1 MALNINDIF
10 CPEIFVKHI
19 FRCLSY
25 DDLINA
31 MLTCKKWKA
40 WVQMVYKVDQRIK
53 YNVAI
58 RNSIF
63 ISGGTNGPTVSRGF
77 EVLGKYTYKIK
88 SLKDDNFGHSMVINN
103 SDELIVLGGLNFSPS
118 DISKICLVY
127 RNNEWIHHST
137 MLRGRIYSSSIV
149 MPEGIYVFGGKGSHV
164 SCEFLP
170 NGKLHWSILETEI
183 PKPGLLMAS
192 CVAISPF
199 KIVFTGGVGLT
210 QRRIM
215 TFDTKTMSWEIDG
228 ELIHGRW
235 GHASFIFNGRIII
248 TGGKNERG
256 ERGYLTSTEILELK
270 PRKLKEGGRLND
282 PRHGHGI
289 GVVNINNAQKL
300 VVFGG
305 WSFNQVLL
313 TSVEAWDDDRECWER
328 TDLQMPHGL
337 SHFAYCSK
345 SEPSELL

>member
-1 MALNINDIF
+1 MICNSTFPVSD
-10 CPEIFVKHI
+10 
-19 FRCLSY
+19 
-25 DDLINA
+25 
-31 MLTCKKWKA
+31 
-40 WVQMVYKVDQRIK
+40 
-53 YNVAI
+53 NVAI

-63 ISGGTNGPTVSRGF
+63 ISGGTNGPTVSK
-77 EVLGKYTYKIK
+77 EMNVLGKYTYKLK

-103 SDELIVLGGLNFSPS
+103 SDELIVLGGLNFSPT
-118 DISKICLVY
+118 DISKNCLVY

-149 MPEGIYVFGGKGSHV
+149 MPEGIYVFGGKGCVASGSHV

-170 NGKLHWSILETEI
+170 NDKLHWSILETEI
-183 PKPGLLMAS
+183 PKPGLLLAS

-228 ELIHGRW
+228 KLIHGRW

-256 ERGYLTSTEILELK
+256 ERGYLNSTEILELK

-328 TDLQMPHGL
+328 TDLHMPHGL

-345 SEPSELL
+345 SELSELLCIE